1 LRQST
6 WACAAAV
13 STTSPPIAEYDRV
26 GEVAPMT
33 GPPGCTRRWTGGNL
47 INLAGGLAALGLPVV
62 VMLIFFQHD
71 LRGGTPADYR
81 NLSSVVEPT
90 RPNAR
95 SFTVGECLPGTIT
108 PWGSPRPDEYSGNA
122 TVTILSCRS
131 QTRAVTL
138 LLSYLAVAAL
148 ALTVLYWWKRRS

>member
-1 LRQST
+1 
-6 WACAAAV
+6 
-13 STTSPPIAEYDRV
+13 
-26 GEVAPMT
+26 MT
-33 GPPGCTRRWTGGNL
+33 EPPGCTRRRTGGNF
-47 INLAGGLAALGLPVV
+47 IKLAGALAALSLPVV
-62 VMLIFFQHD
+62 AMLIFFQHD
-71 LRGGTPADYR
+71 LRGWTPADYR

-90 RPNAR
+90 RPGAR

-138 LLSYLAVAAL
+138 LLSYLAAAAAL
-148 ALTVLYWWKRRS
+148 VLAVLYWVRKRRS